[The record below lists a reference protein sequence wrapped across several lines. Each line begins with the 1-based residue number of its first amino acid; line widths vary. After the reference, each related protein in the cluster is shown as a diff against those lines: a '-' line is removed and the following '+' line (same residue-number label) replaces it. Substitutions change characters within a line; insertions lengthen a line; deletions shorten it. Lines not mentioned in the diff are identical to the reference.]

1 MTIVGN
7 YLRNLLAVLITVVG
21 VMFVIQLIQLDR
33 SSRALRD
40 LGASSLN
47 AQLDQQL
54 ATRADSIAQVVASNV
69 AAPMLRFDMIG
80 IYDVLLPAASRES
93 VQQVLL
99 LDLDGTVVH
108 DGTHEVGRYGD
119 AISSIAPDVD
129 ADGRVAQ
136 RLQREDSYAA
146 VVPVFAG
153 VEQIG
158 QVYVALSRSE
168 VATQLRLL
176 HDRFD
181 QIAQERRN
189 ANFRATALGG
199 IALTLIGMVLSIIVA
214 RRMAR
219 PIEQLVAGTKQVARG
234 NYDVSLE
241 VQREDEVGELAA
253 AFTNMSAELAMRNER
268 ISSLAFRDSLT
279 GLANR
284 AAFTEAVAQYLGTG
298 KSTGAAVLFMDLDE
312 FKRVNDT
319 LGHEAGD
326 AMLRTLGLRLRE
338 ALISRNFPEL
348 SFEGSAIAPVARW
361 GGDEFSLFLDGVDNV
376 EAGMRLAKELLD
388 ELRQP
393 VTIRGMEIVGGA
405 SIGVALYPSD
415 GESIAALLGLAD
427 VAMYHAKERN
437 DVRIAAYT
445 PAMRESTEDRLAME
459 SDLRVAI
466 ERNEFEISYEPLFDP
481 LSESLAGLE
490 AHLLWQHPEYGVM
503 SPESFMP
510 LAESM
515 GFSGQ
520 IMDWMI
526 QRTLG
531 DFCSLEG
538 VIESDLELT
547 ISLLSSQVERERLI
561 DALAM
566 ALEKTALDSRRLILE
581 ISEQRLF
588 RNVLHAVP
596 FLTEVRRL
604 GVRVW
609 VDHFGSGYA
618 AINRLRHMP
627 LDGMKLDRSL
637 VAEVDKSPADQS
649 LSSAVIALAHSLGLR
664 VGAANV
670 SNRAQLDFLRRSGCD
685 VVQGSHFGLPEG
697 IDAFSGRIVEPENR
711 RA

>member
-1 MTIVGN
+1 MKIVGN
-7 YLRNLLAVLITVVG
+7 YLRNLLTVLITVVG

-33 SSRALRD
+33 SSRALQD

-54 ATRADSIAQVVASNV
+54 ASRADSIAQVVASNV
-69 AAPMLRFDMIG
+69 AAPMVRFDMIG
-80 IYDVLLPAASRES
+80 LYDVLLPAASRES
-93 VQQVLL
+93 VEQVLL

-108 DGTHEVGRYGD
+108 DGTHEVLLYGNS
-119 AISSIAPDVD
+119 ISSIAPDVQVKSP
-129 ADGRVAQ
+129 VAQ

-153 VEQIG
+153 LEQIG
-158 QVYVALSRSE
+158 QVYVELSRLE
-168 VATQLRLL
+168 VSTQLSLL

-181 QIAQERRN
+181 QIARERRT
-189 ANFRATALGG
+189 ANWRATALGG
-199 IALTLIGMVLSIIVA
+199 LILTLLGMALSVIAA

-219 PIEQLVAGTKQVARG
+219 PIEQLVASTKKVARG
-234 NYDVSLE
+234 DYDVSLD

-253 AFTNMSAELAMRNER
+253 AFSNMSSELAMRNER

-284 AAFTEAVAQYLGTG
+284 AAFIEAVAQHLATG
-298 KSTGAAVLFMDLDE
+298 QSKGAAILFMDLDE

-326 AMLRTLGLRLRE
+326 AMLATLGHRLKD
-338 ALISRNFPEL
+338 ALIERNFPEL
-348 SFEGSAIAPVARW
+348 AFEGSVIAPVARW

-376 EAGMRLAKELLD
+376 EAAMRLAQELLD
-388 ELRQP
+388 ELRKP
-393 VTIRGMEIVGGA
+393 VTIRGMDIVGGA

-415 GESIAALLGLAD
+415 GETISSLLGLAD

-437 DVRIAAYT
+437 DLRIAAYT
-445 PAMRESTEDRLAME
+445 PAMRESTEDRLALE
-459 SDLRVAI
+459 SDLRGAI
-466 ERNEFEISYEPLFDP
+466 DRGEFVLEYEPLFDP

-490 AHLLWQHPEYGVM
+490 AHLVWRHPVHGDM
-503 SPESFMP
+503 APESFMP

-515 GFSGQ
+515 DCSGP

-526 QRTLG
+526 HRSLADFATL
-531 DFCSLEG
+531 DG
-538 VIESDLELT
+538 VMESDLELT
-547 ISLLSSQVERERLI
+547 IGLLSSQVERERLI
-561 DALAM
+561 DALAL
-566 ALEKTALDSRRLILE
+566 ALENTALDSRRLILE

-604 GVRVW
+604 GVQVW

-627 LDGMKLDRSL
+627 LDGMKLDHSL

-664 VGAANV
+664 VGAASV
-670 SNRAQLDFLRRSGCD
+670 SNRAQLDFMRRSGCD
-685 VVQGSHFGLPEG
+685 VVQGSHFGAPAH
-697 IDAFSGRIVEPENR
+697 IDAYAQRIGEPIDR

>member
-1 MTIVGN
+1 MTIVGS

-40 LGASSLN
+40 LGESSLN

-54 ATRADSIAQVVASNV
+54 ASRADSIAQVVASNV
-69 AAPMLRFDMIG
+69 AAPMVRFDMIG
-80 IYDVLLPAASRES
+80 MYGVLVPAASRES
-93 VQQVLL
+93 VQEVLL

-108 DGTHEVGRYGD
+108 DGTQEVTRYGD
-119 AISSIAPDVD
+119 AIYTIAPDVD
-129 ADGRVAQ
+129 IKSSVPQ

-158 QVYVALSRSE
+158 QVYVALSRLE
-168 VATQLRLL
+168 VATQLGLL
-176 HDRFD
+176 HDRFN
-181 QIAQERRN
+181 QIAQERRT
-189 ANFRATALGG
+189 ANLRAMALGG
-199 IALTLIGMVLSIIVA
+199 IALTLIGMALSVIVA

-219 PIEQLVAGTKQVARG
+219 PIEQLVAGTKEVARG

-253 AFTNMSAELAMRNER
+253 AFTNMSSELAMRNER
-268 ISSLAFRDSLT
+268 ISSLAFRDGLT

-284 AAFTEAVAQYLGTG
+284 AAFTEAVAQYLATG
-298 KSTGAAVLFMDLDE
+298 ECDGAAVLFMDLDE

-326 AMLRTLGLRLRE
+326 AMLRVLGERLKD
-338 ALISRNFPEL
+338 ALVKRNFPDL
-348 SFEGSAIAPVARW
+348 SFEGAAIAPVARW

-376 EAGMRLAKELLD
+376 DAAMRVAQELLD

-415 GESIAALLGLAD
+415 SETIAALLGLAD
-427 VAMYHAKERN
+427 VAMYHAKERS

-445 PAMRESTEDRLAME
+445 PAMRESTEDRLALE
-459 SDLRVAI
+459 SDLREAI
-466 ERNEFEISYEPLFDP
+466 ERGEFEMQYEPLFDP

-490 AHLLWQHPEYGVM
+490 AHLVWRHSVHGVM
-503 SPESFMP
+503 VPESFMP
-510 LAESM
+510 LADSM
-515 GFSGQ
+515 DISAQ
-520 IMDWMI
+520 IMEWMI
-526 QRTLG
+526 NRSLHDFATLN
-531 DFCSLEG
+531 G
-538 VIESDLELT
+538 VMNTDVELT
-547 ISLLSSQVERERLI
+547 IGLLSSQVKRERLI
-561 DALAM
+561 DALAV
-566 ALEKTALDSRRLILE
+566 ALENTALDSRRLILE

-604 GVRVW
+604 GVQVW
-609 VDHFGSGYA
+609 VDQFGSGYA

-664 VGAANV
+664 VGAMSV
-670 SNRAQLDFLRRSGCD
+670 GNRAQLDFLRRSGCD
-685 VVQGSHFGLPEG
+685 VVQGSHFGLPAD
-697 IDAFSGRIVEPENR
+697 IDSFAQRISAPANR